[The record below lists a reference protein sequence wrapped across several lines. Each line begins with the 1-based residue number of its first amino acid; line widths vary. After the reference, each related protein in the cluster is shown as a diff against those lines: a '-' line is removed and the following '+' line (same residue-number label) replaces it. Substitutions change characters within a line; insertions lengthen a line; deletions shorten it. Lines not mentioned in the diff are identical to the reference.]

1 MGKKVLEVKDLV
13 TTFRIDKKDYEVIR
27 GISFDIEENETVCM
41 VGESGC
47 GKSVTTLAVM
57 DLLPSNGRIVSGS
70 IKLGGQELTT
80 MSSRE
85 RGALRGKQMGM
96 IFQEPM
102 TALNPL
108 LTIGRQMTEGLMLHL
123 GMSKKEAYDTA
134 VSYLERVGIANPED
148 RMRQYPFQ
156 LSGGLRQRVMI
167 AMVMAVQP
175 SLLIADEPTTAL
187 DVTIQ
192 KQVLVLLNKL
202 KKDVST
208 GVLFITHD
216 LGVVAEIADRVIILY
231 SGRKVEEGPIEA
243 IFARPLHPYTV
254 GLMRAVP
261 NVDEDEFDI
270 QPIPGIFP
278 NITEEIGGCR
288 FHPRCPYATDRCR
301 RELPAELTVEPGHT
315 VSCHK
320 VAEELAGKEARA

>member
-1 MGKKVLEVKDLV
+1 MGKTVLEVKNLV
-13 TTFRIDKKDYEVIR
+13 ATFRIDKKEYQVLR
-27 GISFDIEENETVCM
+27 GISFDVHENETVCM

-47 GKSVTTLAVM
+47 GKSVTTLSIM
-57 DLLPSNGRIVSGS
+57 DLLPGNGRVVSGS
-70 IKLGGQELTT
+70 IKLNGQELTT
-80 MSSRE
+80 LSRRE
-85 RGALRGKQMGM
+85 RSALRGKRMGM

-108 LTIGRQMTEGLMLHL
+108 LTIGRQMTEGLILHQ
-123 GMSKKEAYDTA
+123 GMSKKQAYDTA
-134 VSYLERVGIANPED
+134 VAYLEKVGIANPKD
-148 RMRQYPFQ
+148 RMRQFPFQ

-216 LGVVAEIADRVIILY
+216 LGVVAEIADRVVILY
-231 SGRKVEEGPIEA
+231 AGCKVEEGSITE
-243 IFARPLHPYTV
+243 IFADARHPYTI
-254 GLMRAVP
+254 GLMKAVP
-261 NVDEDEFDI
+261 DVDAEEFDI
-270 QPIPGIFP
+270 QPIPGVFP
-278 NITEEIGGCR
+278 NITEDIGGCR
-288 FHPRCPYATDRCR
+288 FHPRCPYATERCR
-301 RELPAELTVEPGHT
+301 TELPEELEVSPGHT
-315 VSCHK
+315 VSCHH
-320 VAEELAGKEARA
+320 VQEALKNE